1 MAVTFR
7 GHVLRRLLTVAAL
20 GAALTVLILLARAAE
35 NWHYVVSGAPGTLLY
50 AASFDGDQ
58 QDWQTYSGRLDAS
71 IEAGVLRVENG
82 QSDSY
87 AFSVADQHYDDLDL
101 RARAVGAEGPL
112 NNGYGVV
119 FRYQNPQNFYAFL
132 VSSDGYYSVVRAL
145 DGDQRWLSN
154 WIDSPMVIQG
164 IGAENRLRVVA
175 SGDQFRFWI
184 NDMPAQVCV
193 PDDPAAESTYV
204 AGTCR
209 EGAMLDVLQD
219 AALASGQV
227 GVVAL
232 TFGEPDVVATFDD
245 IVVYSPEAN
254 R

>member
-1 MAVTFR
+1 M
-7 GHVLRRLLTVAAL
+7 RRLLTVAAL
-20 GAALTVLILLARAAE
+20 GAALTVLVLLARAAE
-35 NWHYVVSGAPGTLLY
+35 NLHYIVSGAPGTLLY
-50 AASFDGDQ
+50 VASFDDTQ
-58 QDWQTYSGRLDAS
+58 DDWQIYSGRLDAS
-71 IEAGVLRVENG
+71 VDGGVLRIENG

-87 AFSVADQHYDDLDL
+87 AFSVAKQHYADLDL
-101 RARAVGAEGPL
+101 RVRAVGAAGPL

-119 FRYQNPQNFYAFL
+119 FRYKNPQNFYAFL

-154 WIDSPMVIQG
+154 WIDSPLVNQD

-175 SGDQFRFWI
+175 VGNQFRFWI
-184 NDMPAQVCV
+184 NDMAAQVCV

-204 AGTCR
+204 AGMCR

-219 AALASGQV
+219 SSHASGQI
-227 GVVAL
+227 GVVTL

-245 IVVYSPEAN
+245 VVIYSPEVS